1 MCCVVFVWC
10 LYGVYVV
17 SVWWCCAA
25 AFGAYFGLSASWF
38 LEKFR
43 RGRRDVRGH
52 SGAAAVDSP
61 PRVRDDCD

>member
-43 RGRRDVRGH
+43 RGSTEVLMC
-52 SGAAAVDSP
+52 SSVL
-61 PRVRDDCD
+61 RVMVTTVVGD